1 MNINDFKMLLDTREY
16 QNLEGRWRDL
26 ITRIKWDTVKSVVKS
41 VAGLN
46 KSKFRVR
53 AWTCCCARP
62 VIGLPH
68 RRPWAI
74 NMAGAATTSGLH
86 TRSQHRG

>member
-41 VAGLN
+41 AAGLN
-46 KSKFRVR
+46 KSKFRVCAR
-53 AWTCCCARP
+53 TCCCARP
-62 VIGLPH
+62 ATVLPH
-68 RRPWAI
+68 RLPVAHQQGRRCNSPFWLR
-74 NMAGAATTSGLH
+74 T
-86 TRSQHRG
+86 

>member
-1 MNINDFKMLLDTREY
+1 MLLDTREY

-53 AWTCCCARP
+53 FSSCWCARP
-62 VIGLPH
+62 VTVLLHRLP
-68 RRPWAI
+68 
-74 NMAGAATTSGLH
+74 GAH
-86 TRSQHRG
+86 